1 MINQL
6 SYVKESYLEDPSHIN
21 YILDHLSGML
31 QVPPDFGRSEG
42 ATLLLAPVPPPGFF
56 ILCNMPDLFNL
67 GILK

>member
-42 ATLLLAPVPPPGFF
+42 ATLLLAPVPPPPP
-56 ILCNMPDLFNL
+56 PDFLYFATCL
-67 GILK
+67 IYSI